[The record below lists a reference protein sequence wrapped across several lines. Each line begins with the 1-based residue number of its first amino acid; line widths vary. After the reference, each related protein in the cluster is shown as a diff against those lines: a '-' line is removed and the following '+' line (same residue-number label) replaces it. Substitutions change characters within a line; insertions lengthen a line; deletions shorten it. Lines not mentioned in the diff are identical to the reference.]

1 MPQLLSLP
9 YAVPLSAA
17 GLILPGSKLYFYETG
32 TSTPQAV
39 YQDVTLATPHSQ
51 PVVANGAG
59 RFAAIFLDPALP
71 NYRILLT
78 DSADVTQPGYPI
90 DNVPSS
96 QNTAQ
101 QFRLKHTAPELLFE
115 ETDASAN
122 NGKWRIRANSEQ
134 LLIEIGN
141 DAESVWET
149 VAALTRLGTFP
160 NALNFEG
167 QYLQVDGN
175 LVATQESGSFTAT
188 LTGMTASTTGTVK
201 WRRTGTKTTL
211 FVPSSILGTSN
222 STSMTM
228 TGVPSLLLMTSDK
241 PNVWCTVQDNGVTQ
255 AGNAIIQRSIG
266 DSSSIVFGVGVNGNF
281 TSSGSKG
288 LTVGTTIMYDSDG
301 VDIA

>member
-1 MPQLLSLP
+1 MPQLLTLP

-17 GLILPGSKLYFYETG
+17 GILLPGSKLYFYQTG

-39 YQDVTLATPHSQ
+39 YQGVDLDVAHSQ
-51 PVVANGAG
+51 PVESNGAG
-59 RFAAIFLDPALP
+59 RFPAIYLDPSLP

-90 DNVPSS
+90 DDVPSS

-101 QFRLKHTAPELLFE
+101 QFRLKHTAPELIFE

-122 NGKWRIRANSEQ
+122 NGKWRFRVNGEEF
-134 LLIEIGN
+134 LIEIGN
-141 DAESVWET
+141 DAESSWVN
-149 VAALTRLGTFP
+149 VATLTRLGTFP
-160 NALNFEG
+160 NALNFAG
-167 QYLQVDGN
+167 QYLQVDGKI
-175 LVATQESGSFTAT
+175 VATQESGSFTAT

-228 TGVPSLLLMTSDK
+228 TGVPSILLMTSDK
-241 PNVWCTVQDNGVTQ
+241 PSVWCTVQDNGTTQ

-266 DSSSIVFGVGVNGNF
+266 DPSSIVFGVGVNGNF
-281 TSSGSKG
+281 TNSGSKG